1 MAPKNSTTDA
11 EPKKKSESPSPATG
25 GKTYRELI
33 TEGIIASNS
42 RKGATR
48 PALKKYIRE
57 HYKTVGESPQFD
69 HYFNQALKKGVA
81 AGEFKLPKGPS
92 GTVKLAKRK
101 SASPSPSAA
110 GSKASKVTKPGH
122 KKGTTTAPAKKSSS
136 PASTARTKAKTTK
149 TGTDD
154 KAKTKATK
162 TKAKPKTKADV
173 ATASAKAK
181 IRSKSKVR
189 TSKSSSSSSSSGLT
203 YREMIIRTILKLNR
217 AKGASRIALKK
228 EIKNQYADKLAN
240 IKNFDHY
247 FNAALKKAV
256 ENGDLR
262 QPKGPSGVIKVLRKG
277 ERSVSA

>member
-1 MAPKNSTTDA
+1 MSPKNSTTDT

-25 GKTYRELI
+25 GKTYKELI
-33 TEGIIASNS
+33 IEGIIASNS

-48 PALKKYIRE
+48 PALKKYIKE
-57 HYKTVGESPQFD
+57 HYKAVGESPQFD

-81 AGEFKLPKGPS
+81 SGEFELPKGPS
-92 GTVKLAKRK
+92 GTVKLAKKK

-110 GSKASKVTKPGH
+110 GSKVSKVTKPGH
-122 KKGTTTAPAKKSSS
+122 KKATATASSKKNSST
-136 PASTARTKAKTTK
+136 ASTTRAKAKTTK
-149 TGTDD
+149 TDTDD
-154 KAKTKATK
+154 KAKTKA

-189 TSKSSSSSSSSGLT
+189 ASKSSSSSSSSGLT
-203 YREMIIRTILKLNR
+203 YREMIIRTILKFNR